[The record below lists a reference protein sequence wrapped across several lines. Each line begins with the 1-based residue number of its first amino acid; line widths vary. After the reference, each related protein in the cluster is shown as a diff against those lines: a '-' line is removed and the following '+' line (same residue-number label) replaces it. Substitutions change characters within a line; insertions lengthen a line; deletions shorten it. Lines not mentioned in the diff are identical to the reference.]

1 MHANVA
7 HTQIDMARWKEAF
20 DGIESV
26 KQRLMSM
33 RGFKGAYW
41 MAPVDGHGLMIS
53 LWEDEGAA
61 TAAAPPPGFSPAPG
75 VTVERVETREII
87 GQA

>member
-7 HTQIDMARWKEAF
+7 YTVIDMARWDEAVVGIDVVKE
-20 DGIESV
+20 
-26 KQRLMSM
+26 RLMSL

-41 MAPVDGHGLMIS
+41 MAPIDGHGLMVS

-61 TAAAPPPGFSPAPG
+61 NQAAPPAGFSPAPG
-75 VTVERVETREII
+75 VTVERVETREVIRE
-87 GQA
+87 A